1 MQENFVGDFLKV
13 NGIKPSYQR
22 IKIYEYLMD
31 NKEHPTVETIY
42 NALNGQIPTLSKTTV
57 YNTLK
62 VFIDKGIAMAIT
74 IDDNE
79 VRYDADMGVHG
90 HFKCEVCNKIYD
102 FNVNIESD
110 MNEELDGFKVRDQ
123 QMFVYGVCKICNEKK

>member
-1 MQENFVGDFLKV
+1 MQENFVGDFLKI

-79 VRYDADMGVHG
+79 VRYDADLGVHG
-90 HFKCEVCNKIYD
+90 HFKCEVCHKIYD
-102 FNVNIESD
+102 FKVNIESD

-123 QMFVYGVCKICNEKK
+123 QMFVYGVCKTCNEKK

>member
-1 MQENFVGDFLKV
+1 MQENFVGDFLKT
-13 NGIKPSYQR
+13 NGIKPSFQR
-22 IKIYEYLMD
+22 IKIYEFLMD

-62 VFIDKGIAMAIT
+62 VFIEKGIAMAIT

-79 VRYDADMGVHG
+79 VRFDADIGIHG
-90 HFKCEVCNKIYD
+90 HFKCEKCFKIYD
-102 FNVNIESD
+102 FNVSLNPSVS
-110 MNEELDGFKVRDQ
+110 EELEDFEVRDQ
-123 QMFVYGVCKICNEKK
+123 QMFFYGICKHCKTDT

>member
-1 MQENFVGDFLKV
+1 MQENYVGDFLKT
-13 NGIKPSYQR
+13 NGIKPSFQR
-22 IKIYEYLMD
+22 IKIYEFLMD

-62 VFIDKGIAMAIT
+62 VFIEKGIAMAIT

-79 VRYDADMGVHG
+79 VRFDADIGVHG
-90 HFKCEVCNKIYD
+90 HFKCEKCHKIYD
-102 FNVNIESD
+102 FNVSLGPGVS
-110 MNEELDGFKVRDQ
+110 EELEDFEVRDQ
-123 QMFVYGVCKICNEKK
+123 QMFFYGICKYCKVDT